1 MSSRADITRSVL
13 TTLQSIPSAVR
24 KIAWRILEV
33 VAANREIEPAV
44 RATPNGDYSGVDENP
59 RIRQL
64 RHIKPHSMNTASAS
78 PASPSPILRPILR
91 LRWWIGGLLFASTVI
106 NYIDRQTLSA
116 LAPFLKEEYHWTNAD
131 YALIVIAFRA
141 AYAIGQTAL
150 GRVMDRVGTRL
161 GLTVTVACY
170 SVVAMLTSLAGGR
183 DSFMFFRFLLGLG
196 ESANWPAATKA
207 VSEWFPKHERGWAVA
222 LFDSGSS
229 IGAAIAPAMVIWLYH
244 QFGGW
249 RPAFL
254 LTGLLGFLWII
265 VWRILYHPPETHP
278 RLGAE
283 ERRMI
288 LADREENNDS
298 PAVASAPPPR
308 LTELLKLP
316 QTWGAI
322 IARSFTDPVWFF
334 IADWFMI
341 YLVSKGFKPESTL
354 IAFWIPF
361 VAADLG
367 NFAGGGCSSWLIR
380 RGWPVGRARK
390 AVVVFG
396 GLGMLALIPAVF
408 MANLFAIAGC
418 FALATFA
425 YAAFSTIALVL
436 PVDLFQSR
444 TVATVSGLCG
454 TAAGILTIGSTYLIG
469 WISDRYSFA
478 PILIAASLVPLAGA
492 VLVLLLVRNSRGPA
506 PQFLKKI

>member
-1 MSSRADITRSVL
+1 MT
-13 TTLQSIPSAVR
+13 
-24 KIAWRILEV
+24 
-33 VAANREIEPAV
+33 AAPTV
-44 RATPNGDYSGVDENP
+44 PG
-59 RIRQL
+59 
-64 RHIKPHSMNTASAS
+64 
-78 PASPSPILRPILR
+78 LRPILR
-91 LRWWIGGLLFASTVI
+91 LRWWIGGMLFASTVI
-106 NYIDRQTLSA
+106 NYLDRQTLSA
-116 LAPFLKEEYHWTNAD
+116 LAPFLKTEYSWTNAD

-161 GLTVTVACY
+161 ELTVTVACY
-170 SVVAMLTSLAGGR
+170 SVVAMLTSFATGLK
-183 DSFMFFRFLLGLG
+183 SFMFFRFFLGLG

-229 IGAAIAPAMVIWLYH
+229 IGGAIAPALVIWLYH
-244 QFGGW
+244 TFGGW

-254 LTGLLGFLWII
+254 IVGTLGFLWII
-265 VWRILYHPPETHP
+265 AWRFIYHPPETHP
-278 RLGAE
+278 RLGAA
-283 ERRMI
+283 ERQMI
-288 LADREENNDS
+288 LADRIASHDS
-298 PAVASAPPPR
+298 PEDDAKPR
-308 LTELLKLP
+308 PSLRKLLALP

-341 YLVSKGFKPESTL
+341 FLVSKGFKPESTL

-367 NFAGGGCSSWLIR
+367 NFAGGGFSSWLIR

-396 GLGMLALIPAVF
+396 GIGMLALIPAVYLSS
-408 MANLFAIAGC
+408 LFAIAGC

-469 WISDRYSFA
+469 WISDHYSFA
-478 PILIAASLVPLAGA
+478 PILIASSLVPLTGA
-492 VLVLLLVRNSRGPA
+492 ILVLVLVRNSAASGGA
-506 PQFLKKI
+506 ILKKI